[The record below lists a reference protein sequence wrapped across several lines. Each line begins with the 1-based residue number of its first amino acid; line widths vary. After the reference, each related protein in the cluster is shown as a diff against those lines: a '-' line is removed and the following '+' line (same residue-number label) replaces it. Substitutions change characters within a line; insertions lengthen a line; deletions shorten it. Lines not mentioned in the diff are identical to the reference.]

1 MHWSLVRCLL
11 VLVLLAPGLTVFG
24 QMRTAVPV
32 RALPPDLSEITH
44 RAGMIFVGR
53 VLKIEPVRV
62 AASDE
67 VASVQ
72 ITFQVEQG
80 VRGARSGETLSFRE
94 WAGLWTAG
102 PRYRIGQRLMLFLY
116 APSALG
122 LTSPVGDR
130 AGEFAVDR
138 DGRIVLTPGQQQ
150 AIRISP
156 KPVHLD
162 VKRPVPL
169 REFTRVV
176 RRMREE

>member
-1 MHWSLVRCLL
+1 MHWSLFRCLL
-11 VLVLLAPGLTVFG
+11 VLSVLASG
-24 QMRTAVPV
+24 QTLCAQVRIAVPV
-32 RALPPDLSEITH
+32 GVLPPGLNEIAK
-44 RAGMIFVGR
+44 RAAKIFVGS
-53 VLKIEPVRV
+53 VLKIEPVRI
-62 AASDE
+62 AAADE

-80 VRGARSGETLSFRE
+80 IRGARNGETLSFRE

-116 APSALG
+116 APSTLG

-130 AGEFAVDR
+130 AGQFAVDR
-138 DGRIVLTPGQQQ
+138 DGQIILSPGQQQ
-150 AIRISP
+150 AIRISR
-156 KPVHLD
+156 KPIHLD
-162 VKRPVPL
+162 VKRPIPL

>member
-1 MHWSLVRCLL
+1 MHWNFFRCLL
-11 VLVLLAPGLTVFG
+11 VLFLLASRLSLGAQT
-24 QMRTAVPV
+24 RTSMPV
-32 RALPPDLSEITH
+32 RVPTDFNEVTN
-44 RAGMIFVGR
+44 RAGLIVVGT
-53 VLKIEPVRV
+53 VLNIEPVRLGH
-62 AASDE
+62 SHE

-72 ITFQVEQG
+72 ITIHVEEGIRG
-80 VRGARSGETLSFRE
+80 VQNGETLSFRE

-102 PRYRIGQRLMLFLY
+102 PRYHLGQRLMLFLY

-130 AGEFAVDR
+130 SGRFAVDR
-138 DGRIVLTPGQQQ
+138 DGRIILSPGQQQ

-156 KPVHLD
+156 KPIHLD
-162 VKRPVPL
+162 LRRPIPL